1 MEEIFDVAI
10 IGTGPA
16 GLSAA
21 ITLKIRNKKIILFG
35 SKNLSEKIVKAHEI
49 QNYPGFPA
57 IKGSD
62 LAQKLQAHIDNL
74 GIEITEDL
82 ITTCYS
88 MGSSFSLTSKSNKMY
103 SARSVILATGVNFGK
118 PFEGEEKF
126 LGRGVSYCATCD
138 APFYKG
144 KKV

>member
-57 IKGSD
+57 IKGPCT
-62 LAQKLQAHIDNL
+62 
-74 GIEITEDL
+74 EIA
-82 ITTCYS
+82 
-88 MGSSFSLTSKSNKMY
+88 GSY
-103 SARSVILATGVNFGK
+103 
-118 PFEGEEKF
+118 
-126 LGRGVSYCATCD
+126 
-138 APFYKG
+138 
-144 KKV
+144 

>member
-74 GIEITEDL
+74 GIEITEDIAGL
-82 ITTCYS
+82 LCAAIISDTLMFRSPTCTEVD
-88 MGSSFSLTSKSNKMY
+88 MQAAEK
-103 SARSVILATGVNFGK
+103 LAEIANVNAICTQWK
-118 PFEGEEKF
+118 DYIEELCRK
-126 LGRGVSYCATCD
+126 
-138 APFYKG
+138 
-144 KKV
+144 